1 MKGTV
6 KFFDDKK
13 NYGFIEP
20 DGREE
25 DHFVHRSAIRGGYT
39 LEEGDRVEFDSEL
52 GERGLQAQNVRK
64 IEEED

>member
-6 KFFDDKK
+6 KFFDDRK

-20 DGREE
+20 DGSDE
-25 DHFVHRSAIRGGYT
+25 DHFVHQSEIRGNHT

-52 GERGLQAQNVRK
+52 GDRGFQAQDVRK
-64 IEEED
+64 IE